1 MPIFPVQVP
10 VYLPN
15 WLYPVARRMGRA
27 VVPKVRRRCPNLLGD
42 RDVEYS
48 FIAAKLP
55 PGPGTALDFGSGPA
69 FLSMIA
75 AQRGY
80 QVTALDMQATEIFWR
95 HPGVTFV
102 HGDVLKVELPENHFD
117 IVMNCSAVEH
127 VGLAG
132 SYQIVEQ
139 RNDGDLEAMERMR
152 ALMRPGGVMLLT
164 IPCGRDAVCAPH
176 FRAYGERRLPLLL
189 RGFYTQ
195 EESYWVKES
204 EDLWALCEKER
215 ALGYEPYA
223 DPFQPLYNSYALGC
237 FVLQKPLNGTGA
249 RADRTLTGR

>member
-15 WLYPVARRMGRA
+15 WIYPVARRVGRA
-27 VVPKVRRRCPNLLGD
+27 VLPKVKRRTPNLLGD

-48 FIAAKLP
+48 FIAGNLP
-55 PGPGTALDFGSGPA
+55 PGPGAALDFGSGPA
-69 FLSMIA
+69 FLSLIA

-80 QVTALDMQATEIFWR
+80 RVTALDMQPTEIFWR
-95 HPGVTFV
+95 HPAVTFV
-102 HGDVLKVELPENHFD
+102 RGDLLKVELPESYFD
-117 IVMNCSAVEH
+117 LVMNCSAVEH

-132 SYQIVEQ
+132 SYRIVEK
-139 RNDGDLEAMERMR
+139 RDDGDLEAMDRMR
-152 ALMRPGGVMLLT
+152 ALMKPGGVMLLT

-189 RGFYTQ
+189 QGFDAQ
-195 EESYWVKES
+195 EESYWMKDS
-204 EDLWALCEKER
+204 EDRWVLCEKKR
-215 ALGYEPYA
+215 ALRYEPYA

-237 FVLQKPLNGTGA
+237 FALRKPLSGTGA
-249 RADRTLTGR
+249 RPDRTLTIS